1 MRERMIKSTWILFV
15 YAMLDD
21 LPQYGTDE
29 KMNGAAVPLQQERV
43 KGLREGF

>member
-1 MRERMIKSTWILFV
+1 MIKSTWILFV
-15 YAMLDD
+15 NEMLDD
-21 LPQYGTDE
+21 LQYGRDE